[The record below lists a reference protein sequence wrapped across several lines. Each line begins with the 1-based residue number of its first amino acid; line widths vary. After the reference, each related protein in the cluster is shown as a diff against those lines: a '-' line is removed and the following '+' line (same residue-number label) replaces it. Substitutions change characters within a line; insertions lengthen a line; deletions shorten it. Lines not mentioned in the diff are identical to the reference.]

1 MDQLNS
7 KHNNTKKITTGHIDL
22 AITKEDIL
30 NLDFKDYLPCYRQ
43 TAELEKYYHE
53 GNSSIWQ
60 ILDEAPQWVHD
71 LAQQVPQDFKHRV
84 VSVIKD
90 DPGQFVPNHV
100 DLHTVL
106 RQTHGEGDT
115 WRYLIFLED
124 WKNGHYFEVDNQP
137 VVQWQAG
144 DWIKFHR
151 SVWHLGANAG
161 WEPFYS
167 AQITVK

>member
-1 MDQLNS
+1 MTPQI
-7 KHNNTKKITTGHIDL
+7 KKGHIDL
-22 AITKEDIL
+22 VIDLTDLK
-30 NLDFKDYLPCYRQ
+30 NLIFEQHLPCYRQ
-43 TAELEKYYHE
+43 TAELEKYYHS

-60 ILDEAPQWVHD
+60 MLEESPSWVHN
-71 LAQQVPQDFKHRV
+71 LAKQLPQDFEHYV
-84 VSVIKD
+84 VSVIKG
-90 DPGQFVPNHV
+90 DPGQFIPNHI

-106 RQTHGEGDT
+106 RQIHNDSDT

-124 WKNGHYFEVDNQP
+124 WKNGHYFELNNEP
-137 VVQWQAG
+137 VIKWRAG